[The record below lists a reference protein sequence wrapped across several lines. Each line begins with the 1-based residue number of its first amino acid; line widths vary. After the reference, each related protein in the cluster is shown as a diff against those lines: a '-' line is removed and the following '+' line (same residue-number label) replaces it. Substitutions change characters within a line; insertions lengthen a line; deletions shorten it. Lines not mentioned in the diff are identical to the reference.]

1 MSYFQYTQQSFACA
15 LDVHLSTQDFQ
26 RPIADA
32 LIYDTAYQV
41 ITQACAHYLH
51 LTCAESCTG
60 GWVAQSLTAI
70 AGSSACLDLT
80 WVTYANRA
88 KHQALNVPQVYL
100 DQLGAVSA
108 PVVETMVQGALQ
120 HAQADLGVAISG
132 VAGPGGGSA
141 NKPVGTV
148 DFAWGTNPYALVS
161 RRLHFV
167 GDRDQIRRCAVLCAL
182 QGLKLW
188 LQQPLNT

>member
-1 MSYFQYTQQSFACA
+1 MSDFRYTQQSFAHA
-15 LDVHLSTQDFQ
+15 LDVHLGTQDFQ

-41 ITQACAHYLH
+41 ITQACARRLH

-70 AGSSACLDLT
+70 AGSSACIELT

-88 KHQALNVPQVYL
+88 KQQALQVPQVYL
-100 DQLGAVSA
+100 EQLGAVSA
-108 PVVETMVQGALQ
+108 PVVETMVQGALRQ
-120 HAQADLGVAISG
+120 AQADLGVAISG
-132 VAGPGGGSA
+132 IAGPGGASLA
-141 NKPVGTV
+141 KPVGTV
-148 DFAWGTNPYALVS
+148 DFAWGAHQNALVS
-161 RRLHFV
+161 RRLHFA
-167 GDRDQIRRCAVLCAL
+167 GDRGQVRRCAVLCAL